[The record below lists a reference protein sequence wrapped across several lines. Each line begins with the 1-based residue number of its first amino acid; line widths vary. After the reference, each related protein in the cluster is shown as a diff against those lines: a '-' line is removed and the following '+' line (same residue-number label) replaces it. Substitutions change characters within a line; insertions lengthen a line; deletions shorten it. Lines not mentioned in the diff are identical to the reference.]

1 MQNKDIELFLEL
13 VKTRN
18 ISKAADNMFISQSVI
33 STRLKSLEDELGYE
47 LFHRARGIREI
58 ELTRP
63 GREFVSVATRMHNL
77 YAEAELLRLQ
87 TRYSLSIAAPES
99 VYYDFLELLV
109 QRIFRNNPELRLSV
123 MMKDSSEVYDLMEN
137 GQIDFGFASYE
148 SSHSNI
154 KHEPVFS
161 QDECLVFRGDGFPEQ
176 DRVSPAELDPEKEI
190 RLTGGNFSNVAQW
203 RDVWFAGQD
212 RCRIMVNSPH
222 MIVKYLSEPGSWA
235 ILPLATAQ
243 MLSKLYDIRI
253 CELTDAPESRKIYLL
268 RHIGTNKGSDDAARI
283 FEKELE
289 RFLEERKINIT
300 EENEK

>member
-18 ISKAADNMFISQSVI
+18 ISKAAENMFISQSVI
-33 STRLKSLEDELGYE
+33 STRLKSLEDELGYA

-87 TRYSLSIAAPES
+87 TRYSLNIAAPES
-99 VYYDFLELLV
+99 VYCDFLEELV
-109 QRIFRNNPELRLSV
+109 LRIFRNVPELRLSV

-161 QDECLVFRGDGFPEQ
+161 QDECLVFAGEDHPGGDP
-176 DRVSPAELDPEKEI
+176 VSPADLDPEKEI

-222 MIVKYLSEPGSWA
+222 MIVKYLIEPGSWA
-235 ILPLATAQ
+235 ILPLATAR
-243 MLSKLYDIRI
+243 MLSALYAIRI

-268 RHIGTNKGSDDAARI
+268 RHIGANKGSDDAARI

-289 RFLEERKINIT
+289 LYLEERKNNTT

>member
-18 ISKAADNMFISQSVI
+18 ISKAAENLFISQSVI
-33 STRLKSLEDELGYE
+33 STRLKSLEEELGYE

-63 GREFVSVATRMHNL
+63 GKEFVSVATRMHNL

-109 QRIFRNNPELRLSV
+109 QSIYRNNPELRLSV

-154 KHEPVFS
+154 RHEPVFS
-161 QDECLVFRGDGFPEQ
+161 QEECLVFGADDLQ
-176 DRVSPAELDPEKEI
+176 DRHRVSPSELDPEKEI

-203 RDVWFAGQD
+203 KDIWFPGQD
-212 RCRIMVNSPH
+212 RCRVMVNSPH
-222 MIVKYLSEPGSWA
+222 MIVKYLFNPGNWA
-235 ILPLATAQ
+235 ILPLATAK

-268 RHIGTNKGSDDAARI
+268 RHIGANKGSDDAARI

-289 RFLEERKINIT
+289 LFLEERKNKTRKET
-300 EENEK
+300 EK

>member
-18 ISKAADNMFISQSVI
+18 ISKAADNLFISQSVI
-33 STRLKSLEDELGYE
+33 STRLKSLEEELGYE

-99 VYYDFLELLV
+99 VYYDFLELLM

-123 MMKDSSEVYDLMEN
+123 MMKDSSEVYDLMEK

-154 KHEPVFS
+154 KHDPVFS
-161 QDECLVFRGDGFPEQ
+161 QDECLVFGSDAPAE
-176 DRVSPAELDPEKEI
+176 DRISPADLDPEKEI

-212 RCRIMVNSPH
+212 RCRVMVNSPH
-222 MIVKYLSEPGSWA
+222 MIVKFLGETGSWA
-235 ILPLATAQ
+235 ILPLATAR
-243 MLSKLYDIRI
+243 MLSELYGIRI

-268 RHIGTNKGSDDAARI
+268 RHIGANKGSDDAARI
-283 FEKELE
+283 FEEELSS
-289 RFLEERKINIT
+289 FFGERK
-300 EENEK
+300 K